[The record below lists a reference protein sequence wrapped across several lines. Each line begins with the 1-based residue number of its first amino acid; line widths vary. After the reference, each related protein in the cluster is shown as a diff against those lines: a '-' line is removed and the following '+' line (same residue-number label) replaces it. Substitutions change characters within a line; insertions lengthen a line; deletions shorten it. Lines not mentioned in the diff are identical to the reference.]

1 MLECKR
7 VIAISQGQGVICA
20 DKGTIKKGQS
30 FLCCFTYWQILKY
43 HSIIKMSRNCVPN
56 SKLKDETWKKKSWW
70 LQIRLQTHWI
80 ALHVN
85 GNNVTLI
92 ALELNKFQNKLKS
105 L

>member
-20 DKGTIKKGQS
+20 DKGTIKTGQS

-56 SKLKDETWKKKSWW
+56 SKLKDETWKKNLGDYKSDYK
-70 LQIRLQTHWI
+70 
-80 ALHVN
+80 
-85 GNNVTLI
+85 LI
-92 ALELNKFQNKLKS
+92 G
-105 L
+105 